1 MIFVVFI
8 FKLIFNR
15 FFFVFVNDVNFN
27 FVEFCKFF
35 DVCRKFRRLILFSRI
50 WRVFENYLQKLFCWR
65 QNNCDDEKRRLRTLI
80 KTFDERLTILKILIL
95 INRVRVIISIVERIL
110 RLKLKNKTIFERLK
124 KFVLTFVLFVEKLLI
139 DKSIIFID
147 IRVDNVEKTFND

>member
-1 MIFVVFI
+1 M
-8 FKLIFNR
+8 
-15 FFFVFVNDVNFN
+15 
-27 FVEFCKFF
+27 
-35 DVCRKFRRLILFSRI
+35 
-50 WRVFENYLQKLFCWR
+50 
-65 QNNCDDEKRRLRTLI
+65 RTLI